1 MEFERKAKIS
11 DFKKF
16 FNLTQITGNEEA
28 LNRWAIV
35 PDINRPGLELAGYF
49 EHTEPRRIIILGT
62 KEMSYMSEVPEDLLR
77 ERLERLTD
85 EYSPAIVISKNM
97 ECPELLREIAE
108 SKNFPIMIS
117 DQPTYRL
124 MVDVVSYLDEKLAPS
139 DNIHGVLLSIYGK
152 GVVITG
158 DSGVGKSETALE
170 LIRRGHVLV
179 ADDRVDVTRI
189 HNTIFGKAPEIL
201 RGMLEIRGI
210 GIIDVTKMFG
220 ASSSLD
226 NSEID
231 VIIHLEK
238 WDDQKQY
245 ERVGIEEEVLENILG
260 LEIPKTTIPV
270 RDGRNIA
277 VLVESAVTNF
287 NLKLRGIN
295 SAKEFE
301 QRVYDFIKNQNEE

>member
-11 DFKKF
+11 EFKKF
-16 FNLTQITGNEEA
+16 FNLQQITGNEEA

-97 ECPELLREIAE
+97 ECPALLREIAE
-108 SKNFPIMIS
+108 SKNFPILIS

-189 HNTIFGKAPEIL
+189 HNTIFGRAPEIL

>member
-245 ERVGIEEEVLENILG
+245 ERVGIEEEVLESILG

>member
-16 FNLTQITGNEEA
+16 FNLTQITGNDEA

-97 ECPELLREIAE
+97 ECPEILREIAE
-108 SKNFPIMIS
+108 SKNFPILIS

>member
-108 SKNFPIMIS
+108 SKNFPILIS

-158 DSGVGKSETALE
+158 V
-170 LIRRGHVLV
+170 
-179 ADDRVDVTRI
+179 
-189 HNTIFGKAPEIL
+189 FGC
-201 RGMLEIRGI
+201 R
-210 GIIDVTKMFG
+210 
-220 ASSSLD
+220 
-226 NSEID
+226 
-231 VIIHLEK
+231 
-238 WDDQKQY
+238 
-245 ERVGIEEEVLENILG
+245 
-260 LEIPKTTIPV
+260 
-270 RDGRNIA
+270 
-277 VLVESAVTNF
+277 
-287 NLKLRGIN
+287 
-295 SAKEFE
+295 
-301 QRVYDFIKNQNEE
+301 

>member
-62 KEMSYMSEVPEDLLR
+62 KEMSYMATVEEDVLR
-77 ERLERLTD
+77 ERLELLTD

-108 SKNFPIMIS
+108 SKNFPILIS

-245 ERVGIEEEVLENILG
+245 ERVGIEEEVLANILG
-260 LEIPKTTIPV
+260 LDIPKTTIPV

>member
-1 MEFERKAKIS
+1 MDFERKAKIS

-16 FNLTQITGNEEA
+16 FNLTQITGNDEA

-62 KEMSYMSEVPEDLLR
+62 KEMSYMSEVPDDLLR

-108 SKNFPIMIS
+108 SKNFPILIS

-231 VIIHLEK
+231 FIIHLEK

>member
-1 MEFERKAKIS
+1 MVR
-11 DFKKF
+11 
-16 FNLTQITGNEEA
+16 
-28 LNRWAIV
+28 
-35 PDINRPGLELAGYF
+35 ELSSRGY
-49 EHTEPRRIIILGT
+49 
-62 KEMSYMSEVPEDLLR
+62 
-77 ERLERLTD
+77 
-85 EYSPAIVISKNM
+85 
-97 ECPELLREIAE
+97 
-108 SKNFPIMIS
+108 
-117 DQPTYRL
+117 
-124 MVDVVSYLDEKLAPS
+124 
-139 DNIHGVLLSIYGK
+139 
-152 GVVITG
+152 
-158 DSGVGKSETALE
+158 SGVGKSETALE

>member
-62 KEMSYMSEVPEDLLR
+62 KEMSYMSEVPEDLLC

-108 SKNFPIMIS
+108 SKNFPILIS

-245 ERVGIEEEVLENILG
+245 ERVGIEEEVHENILG

>member
-11 DFKKF
+11 EFKKF
-16 FNLTQITGNEEA
+16 FNLTQLTGNDEA

-35 PDINRPGLELAGYF
+35 PDINRPGLELTGYF
-49 EHTEPRRIIILGT
+49 EHSEPRRIIILGT
-62 KEMSYMSEVPEDLLR
+62 KEMSYIAQLDPVLLA

-85 EYSPAIVISKNM
+85 EYSPAIIISKNM
-97 ECPELLREIAE
+97 DCPPILKEIAE
-108 SKNFPIMIS
+108 RKNFPIFVS

-124 MVDVVSYLDEKLAPS
+124 MVDVVSYLDEKLSPT

-152 GVVITG
+152 GVIIMG

-170 LIRRGHVLV
+170 LVRRGHVLV
-179 ADDRVDVTRI
+179 ADDRVDVNRV
-189 HNTIFGKAPEIL
+189 HNTIFGRAPEL
-201 RGMLEIRGI
+201 LKGMLEIRGI
-210 GIIDVTKMFG
+210 GIIDVARMFG
-220 ASSSLD
+220 ASSHLD
-226 NSEID
+226 NIEVD
-231 VIIHLEK
+231 FIIHLEK
-238 WDDQKQY
+238 WDDHKQY
-245 ERVGIEEEVLENILG
+245 ERVGIEEEITEKILG
-260 LEIPKTTIPV
+260 LDIPKSIIPV

-287 NLKLRGIN
+287 NLKQRGIN

>member
-1 MEFERKAKIS
+1 MEFENKAKIS

-16 FNLTQITGNEEA
+16 FNMTQITGNEEA

-62 KEMSYMSEVPEDLLR
+62 KEMSYMSEVPDDLLR

-85 EYSPAIVISKNM
+85 EYSPAIVISKSM
-97 ECPELLREIAE
+97 ECPTLLREIAE
-108 SKNFPIMIS
+108 SKNFPILIS

-158 DSGVGKSETALE
+158 ASGVGKSETALE

-189 HNTIFGKAPEIL
+189 HNTLFGKAPEIL

-226 NSEID
+226 SSEIN

-245 ERVGIEEEVLENILG
+245 ERVGIEDDVHEKILDVD
-260 LEIPKTTIPV
+260 IPKTTIPV

-301 QRVYDFIKNQNEE
+301 QRVYDFIKNSNKE

>member
-1 MEFERKAKIS
+1 MDFERKAKIS

-16 FNLTQITGNEEA
+16 FNLTQITGNDEA

-108 SKNFPIMIS
+108 SKNFPILIS

-231 VIIHLEK
+231 FIIHLEK

>member
-1 MEFERKAKIS
+1 MDFERKAKIS

-16 FNLTQITGNEEA
+16 FNLTQITGNDEA

-62 KEMSYMSEVPEDLLR
+62 KEMSYMSEVPDDLLR

-85 EYSPAIVISKNM
+85 GYSPAIVISKNM
-97 ECPELLREIAE
+97 ECPEILREIAE
-108 SKNFPIMIS
+108 SKNFPILIS

-170 LIRRGHVLV
+170 LIRKGHVLV

-231 VIIHLEK
+231 FIIHLEK

>member
-16 FNLTQITGNEEA
+16 FNLTQITGNDEA

-62 KEMSYMSEVPEDLLR
+62 KEMSYMSEVPDDLLR

-108 SKNFPIMIS
+108 SKNFPILIS

>member
-16 FNLTQITGNEEA
+16 FNLTQITGNDEA

-62 KEMSYMSEVPEDLLR
+62 KEMSYMSEVPDDLLR

-108 SKNFPIMIS
+108 SKNFPILIS

-231 VIIHLEK
+231 FIIHLEK

>member
-108 SKNFPIMIS
+108 SKNFPILIS

>member
-1 MEFERKAKIS
+1 MDFERKAKIS

-16 FNLTQITGNEEA
+16 FNLTQITGNDEA

-62 KEMSYMSEVPEDLLR
+62 KEMSYMSEVPDDLLR

-97 ECPELLREIAE
+97 ECPEILREIAE
-108 SKNFPIMIS
+108 SKNFPILIS

-231 VIIHLEK
+231 FIIHLEK

>member
-1 MEFERKAKIS
+1 MDFERKAKIS

-16 FNLTQITGNEEA
+16 FNLTQITGNDEA

-108 SKNFPIMIS
+108 SKNFPILIS

>member
-16 FNLTQITGNEEA
+16 FNLTQITGNDEA

-108 SKNFPIMIS
+108 SKNFPILIS

>member
-1 MEFERKAKIS
+1 MEFEHKAKIS

-16 FNLTQITGNEEA
+16 FNLTQITGDEES

-85 EYSPAIVISKNM
+85 EYSPAIVISKSM
-97 ECPELLREIAE
+97 DCPELLREIAE
-108 SKNFPIMIS
+108 SKNFPILIS

-124 MVDVVSYLDEKLAPS
+124 MVDVVSYLDEKLAPN

-152 GVVITG
+152 GVVIMG

-189 HNTIFGKAPEIL
+189 HNTIFGRAPEIL

-231 VIIHLEK
+231 VIIYLEK

-245 ERVGIEEEVLENILG
+245 ERVGIEEDEKENILG
-260 LEIPKTTIPV
+260 LAISKTTIPV

-301 QRVYDFIKNQNEE
+301 QRVYDFIKTQNKE

>member
-16 FNLTQITGNEEA
+16 FNLTQITGNDEA

-62 KEMSYMSEVPEDLLR
+62 KEMSYMSEVPDDLLR

-108 SKNFPIMIS
+108 SKNFPILIS

-124 MVDVVSYLDEKLAPS
+124 MVDVVSYLDGKLAPS

-231 VIIHLEK
+231 FIIHLEK

>member
-1 MEFERKAKIS
+1 
-11 DFKKF
+11 
-16 FNLTQITGNEEA
+16 
-28 LNRWAIV
+28 
-35 PDINRPGLELAGYF
+35 
-49 EHTEPRRIIILGT
+49 
-62 KEMSYMSEVPEDLLR
+62 MSYMSEVPDDLLR

-97 ECPELLREIAE
+97 ECPEILREIAE
-108 SKNFPIMIS
+108 SKNFPILIS

-124 MVDVVSYLDEKLAPS
+124 MVDVVSYLDEQLAPS

-231 VIIHLEK
+231 FIIHLEK

>member
-108 SKNFPIMIS
+108 SKNFPILIS

-231 VIIHLEK
+231 FIIHLEK

>member
-62 KEMSYMSEVPEDLLR
+62 KEMSYMATVEEDVLR
-77 ERLERLTD
+77 ERLELLTD

-108 SKNFPIMIS
+108 SKNFPILIS

-189 HNTIFGKAPEIL
+189 HNTIFGRAPEIL

-245 ERVGIEEEVLENILG
+245 ERVGIEEEVLANILG
-260 LEIPKTTIPV
+260 LDIPKTTIPV